1 MHTRQVVSSPTS
13 LALSPSIFSTSQSLL
28 RPIAI
33 LIIPWPIALTSL
45 TLSLIPTL
53 LCFFVG
59 TALTFT
65 RRILLRRVPFLLLL
79 ARRFLNSLEFIII
92 IWTTV
97 PRTLLPF
104 LPMFFLSTTRIFPL
118 FYRIIRITILC
129 LTHKTQIRKTIS
141 QSLTKTKHTKIKQ
154 KRKVTGI
161 TLPSFS
167 RGTNLSPASIV
178 LQTNKKFNRGIYK
191 NKN

>member
-1 MHTRQVVSSPTS
+1 MVSSPTS

-28 RPIAI
+28 LRPITI
-33 LIIPWPIALTSL
+33 LIIPRPIALTSLTL

-53 LCFFVG
+53 LRFFVG

-65 RRILLRRVPFLLLL
+65 RRILLRRVPLLLL

-92 IWTTV
+92 GTTV

-104 LPMFFLSTTRIFPL
+104 LPIFFLSTTRFFPL

-129 LTHKTQIRKTIS
+129 LTHTTQIRKTIS
-141 QSLTKTKHTKIKQ
+141 QSLTKTKHT
-154 KRKVTGI
+154 V
-161 TLPSFS
+161 P
-167 RGTNLSPASIV
+167 
-178 LQTNKKFNRGIYK
+178 
-191 NKN
+191 